1 MVASWEAVAALQ
13 RREAGECLAVAAGQ
27 RRVITPL
34 GHCCILGGGVGGG
47 GGGEGGTQTH
57 QNMLSGHLSLPAATN
72 THLSGEI
79 NM

>member
-47 GGGEGGTQTH
+47 GGGGGTQTH
-57 QNMLSGHLSLPAATN
+57 QNMLSGHLSLPAATS